1 MSLVDAQPLRLVR
14 QTAASAIYGELR
26 RQILAMKRAPGSPIS
41 EKELAEAFGVSRTPV
56 REALI
61 RLAEEGLVQ
70 IQPQSGTRV
79 GLIPIDA
86 LPDAVVVRQALEC
99 AMVRILAARATD
111 AEVAQLREI
120 IRRQEIMSS
129 LGDADGFHALDEAF
143 HETIADLAGHP
154 GVWKV
159 AHQAKSQIDRCR
171 RMTLPVEGR
180 MRSVVNE
187 HRTILDG
194 IADRTPARA
203 VGAMERHLSAV
214 LPDARDL
221 KERFPDFFT

>member
-1 MSLVDAQPLRLVR
+1 MGDPQSGRVVR
-14 QTAASAIYGELR
+14 HTAASAIYAELR
-26 RQILAMKRAPGSPIS
+26 RQILAMKREPGSPLN
-41 EKELAEAFGVSRTPV
+41 EKELSESYGVSRTPV

-61 RLAEEGLVQ
+61 RLSEEGLVQ

-79 GLIPIDA
+79 GRIPIDA

-99 AMVRILAARATD
+99 AMVRILAERATEAD
-111 AEVAQLREI
+111 VRQLSEI
-120 IRRQEIMSS
+120 VRRQEVMAS

-143 HETIADLAGHP
+143 HEAIAELAGHP

-180 MRSVVNE
+180 MRSVIEE
-187 HRTILDG
+187 HRTIVNA
-194 IADRTPARA
+194 IADQTPAYA

-214 LPDARDL
+214 LPDAQEL
-221 KERFPDFFT
+221 KARFPHFFT